1 MNQFDPLPSPFDQP
15 ALPIP
20 AELPSDDDRVL
31 HLRLARPED
40 AEAIWQLYHRVY
52 QGTYSLPIVNLR
64 AMREAALVDPNVL
77 WLVVDPGQGE
87 LAASVIFQV
96 DRHQRHAKVFAAV
109 TDSPYRRANLA
120 YQLIRAGIERLVIEE
135 ATCDVIYATTRTRSM
150 GPDVLLRKLGFHSLG
165 IFPNVHR
172 TTQYETHG
180 LKALFHPRAFASQR
194 PAVRLIPEVA
204 GFYEIVGKAYGLE
217 EPIIEPIPDRLRLNV
232 VRGDEVTTAYLK
244 AKADG
249 ALLMDEF
256 PFHPPTHLLTSPA
269 GRVKAF
275 LNHEGKD
282 GHGALVALQVDREEV
297 QHLEH
302 IFDVVFENARGL
314 GIDYLEVLISAHEP
328 RHQRAALS
336 ARYLPCGYFPSMGVN
351 AEGQRQ
357 DYLVFARSRLPLD
370 FSNVKLTARD
380 RQFLDVYLLN
390 TEFRNLVVQMQ
401 EVEPDVVS

>member
-1 MNQFDPLPSPFDQP
+1 MTHAPPLPAPFDQP

-20 AELPSDDDRVL
+20 ALLPHEGGPELQ
-31 HLRLARPED
+31 LRLALPSD

-64 AMREAALVDPNVL
+64 SMREAALVDPQVL
-77 WLVVDPGQGE
+77 WLVVDPGHGE

-96 DRHQRHAKVFAAV
+96 DRTQRHAKVFAAV
-109 TDSPYRRANLA
+109 TDGPYRRANLA
-120 YQLIRAGIERLVIEE
+120 YEMIRAGIERLVVEE
-135 ATCDVIYATTRTRSM
+135 ASCDVVYATTRTRSM
-150 GPDVLLRKLGFHSLG
+150 GPDLLLRKLGFQSLG

-180 LKALFHPRAFASQR
+180 LKALFHPRAFAGER
-194 PAVRLIPEVA
+194 PTVRLIPEVA
-204 GFYEIVGKAYGLE
+204 GFYEIVSKTYELE
-217 EPIIEPIPDRLRLNV
+217 EATIEPIPDRLQLKV
-232 VRGDEVTTAYLK
+232 IRGEEVQRAYAQ
-244 AKADG
+244 AKADQM
-249 ALLMDEF
+249 LLLDEF
-256 PFHPPTHLLTSPA
+256 PFHPPTHLLSSPA
-269 GRVKAF
+269 GKVKAF
-275 LNHEGKD
+275 INHEGKD

-302 IFDVVFENARGL
+302 IFDVVFESSKGL

-336 ARYLPCGYFPSMGVN
+336 ARYLPCGYFPSMGVST
-351 AEGQRQ
+351 EGHRQ
-357 DYLVFARSRLPLD
+357 DFLVFARSRLPLD

-401 EVEPDVVS
+401 EVEPEP